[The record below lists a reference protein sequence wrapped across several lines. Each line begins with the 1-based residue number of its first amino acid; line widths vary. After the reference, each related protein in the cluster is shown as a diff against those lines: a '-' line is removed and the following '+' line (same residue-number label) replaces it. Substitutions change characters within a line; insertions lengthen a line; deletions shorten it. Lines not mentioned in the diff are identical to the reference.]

1 MVDMKKYV
9 LLSILLLSTII
20 GFSQAKKPT
29 IMVIP
34 SDNWCIKNGYVQSQD
49 VMGTIKTF
57 PDYKAAVQNDT
68 ELLMVL
74 SKINTLMADRGFP
87 LKNLESVLKTLETQS
102 AEVSMLNSKSG
113 ADLAESP
120 IDVLKR
126 TANADI
132 IIQITYVVNQVGPK
146 KSVTFMLQGLD
157 AYTNKQIAGAQGT
170 GQPSFATEL
179 VVLLEEAVISYID
192 DFNSR
197 LQDHFNDLFAN
208 GREVALQVR
217 VFNGVA
223 FDLEQEFDWKGE
235 KLECGEIIEDWV
247 SDNTVQKRYNLSDYS
262 ENRMIFEQVRIPL
275 FDERDR
281 AMDTRR
287 WVRDLRTML
296 NGAPFNTPV
305 KIYTRGLG
313 EVWLILGEK

>member
-1 MVDMKKYV
+1 MKKYA
-9 LLSILLLSTII
+9 LLSILLLSAII

-102 AEVSMLNSKSG
+102 AEVSLLNSKSG

-120 IDVLKR
+120 IDVLTR

-132 IIQITYVVNQVGPK
+132 IIQLTYVVNTVGPK
-146 KSVTFMLQGLD
+146 KSITFMLQGLD

-170 GQPSFATEL
+170 GQPSFSTEL
-179 VVLLEEAVISYID
+179 TVLLEEAVISYID

-197 LQDHFNDLFAN
+197 LQNHFNDLFAN

-217 VFNGVA
+217 VFNGAA
-223 FDLEQEFDWKGE
+223 FDIEQEFDWKGK

-247 SDNTVQKRYNLSDYS
+247 ADNTVQKRYSLSSSS

-275 FDERDR
+275 FDDRDR
-281 AMDTRR
+281 PMDTRR

-296 NGAPFNTPV
+296 TGAPFNTPV

>member
-1 MVDMKKYV
+1 MKKYV
-9 LLSILLLSTII
+9 LIFTLLFATVL

-87 LKNLESVLKTLETQS
+87 LKNLESVLKTLETES
-102 AEVSMLNSKSG
+102 AEVSMLTSKAGS
-113 ADLAESP
+113 DLAESP
-120 IDVLKR
+120 TDVLKR

-132 IIQITYVVNQVGPK
+132 IIQITYVVNQIGPK
-146 KSVTFMLQGLD
+146 KSITFMLQGLD
-157 AYTNKQIAGAQGT
+157 AYTDKQIAGAQGT
-170 GQPSFATEL
+170 GQPSFSTEL

-197 LQDHFNDLFAN
+197 LQNHFNDLFAN

-217 VFNGVA
+217 VFNGAA
-223 FDLEQEFDWKGE
+223 FDLEQEFNFKGE
-235 KLECGEIIEDWV
+235 TLECGEIIEDWV

-262 ENRMIFEQVRIPL
+262 ESRMIFEQVRIPL
-275 FDERDR
+275 FDDRDR

-287 WVRDLRTML
+287 WVRDLRSML
-296 NGAPFNTPV
+296 TAAPFNTPV

>member
-1 MVDMKKYV
+1 MKNYT
-9 LLSILLLSTII
+9 LLALLLFSSVL
-20 GFSQAKKPT
+20 GYSQAKKPT

-120 IDVLKR
+120 IDVLTR

-132 IIQITYVVNQVGPK
+132 IIQITYVVNTVGPK

-170 GQPSFATEL
+170 GQPSFSTEL
-179 VVLLEEAVISYID
+179 TVLLEEAVISYID

-197 LQDHFNDLFAN
+197 LQNHFNDLFAN

-217 VFNGVA
+217 VFNGAA
-223 FDLEQEFDWKGE
+223 FDIEQEFDWKGQ

-247 SDNTVQKRYNLSDYS
+247 ADNTVQKRYSLSSSS

-275 FDERDR
+275 FDDRDR
-281 AMDTRR
+281 PMDTRR

-296 NGAPFNTPV
+296 TGAPFNTPV

>member
-1 MVDMKKYV
+1 
-9 LLSILLLSTII
+9 
-20 GFSQAKKPT
+20 
-29 IMVIP
+29 MVIP
-34 SDNWCIKNGYVQSQD
+34 SDNWCIKNGFVQQQD

-57 PDYKAAVQNDT
+57 PDYKAAIQNDT

-102 AEVSMLNSKSG
+102 AETAMLTSKSG
-113 ADLAESP
+113 AELAESP

-132 IIQITYVVNQVGPK
+132 IIQLTYVVNQNGPK
-146 KSVTFMLQGLD
+146 RSVTFMLQGLD

-179 VVLLEEAVISYID
+179 SVLLEEAVISHID

-217 VFNGVA
+217 VFNGAA
-223 FDLEQEFDWKGE
+223 FDLEQEFTWKGE
-235 KLECGEIIEDWV
+235 TLECGEIIEDWV
-247 SDNTVQKRYNLSDYS
+247 ADNTVQKRYSLSDQS

-275 FDERDR
+275 YDERDR
-281 AMDTRR
+281 PMDTRR

-296 NGAPFNTPV
+296 TGAPFNTPV